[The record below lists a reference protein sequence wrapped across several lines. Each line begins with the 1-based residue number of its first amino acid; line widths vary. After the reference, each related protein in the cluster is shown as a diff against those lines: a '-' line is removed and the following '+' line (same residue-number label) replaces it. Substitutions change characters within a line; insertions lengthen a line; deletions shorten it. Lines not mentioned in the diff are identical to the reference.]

1 MARFFNSADN
11 RKQGVTHMT
20 DQEKK
25 LHRAE
30 LQVELEDAQSDLA
43 HLQDQAMSMAGH
55 IENVAM
61 KLQHNAG
68 LVPSVDD
75 FDVEAELIGRLDL
88 NQTLDIAA
96 ARNLIAE
103 MRAARKKVYNLESRK
118 RKLLNP
124 AGLTIAS

>member
-1 MARFFNSADN
+1 
-11 RKQGVTHMT
+11 MT
-20 DQEKK
+20 DDQEKRFD
-25 LHRAE
+25 RAQ
-30 LQVELEDAQSDLA
+30 LQVELQDAQSDLA
-43 HLQDQAMSMAGH
+43 HLRDQALSMAGH
-55 IENVAM
+55 IENVAI

-88 NQTLDIAA
+88 TQTLDITA

-103 MRAARKKVYNLESRK
+103 MRAARKKVYDLESRK